1 MKEIMASKSS
11 TPDMGDSKTIMV
23 DSLKSS
29 WIIILIV
36 AAMFILVLVV
46 IYIVSMVKK
55 NKLQNVS
62 LQNNMISLSNREV
75 VPYTIPAA
83 SMSLVTNGQ
92 EFSYSF
98 WIILDS
104 NYDPTSN
111 HKVVMQR
118 GNPNVDSNKF
128 SSNANPIIFL
138 DKTVN
143 KLYVCVSTTQVT
155 TQMNANEIL
164 TRDAQ
169 GRFTSGYMISTVD
182 YVPLQRWVFV
192 GIVIKDT
199 TMYIFLDGDLYSAT
213 TVYDVASASA
223 NTKIR
228 PIVRGTNGDL
238 VIGDK
243 VNSTKGYISNSKF
256 FNYGLT
262 QKEMQ
267 ENYNQGP
274 QKSSLLSMFG
284 LKNYAVRSPIY
295 EINN

>member
-1 MKEIMASKSS
+1 MASKSS
-11 TPDMGDSKTIMV
+11 SPDVSAPDSKSIMV

-46 IYIVSMVKK
+46 LYIVSMVKK

-75 VPYTIPAA
+75 VPYVIPAA
-83 SMSLVTNGQ
+83 NLSLVTNGQ

-104 NYDPTSN
+104 NYDSTSN
-111 HKVVMQR
+111 HKVIMQR
-118 GNPNVDSNKF
+118 GNPNIDSDKF
-128 SSNANPIIFL
+128 SPNANPLIFL

-155 TQMNANEIL
+155 SQKTSNEIL
-164 TRDAQ
+164 TKNAQ
-169 GRFTSGYMISTVD
+169 GQFTSGYMISTID

-213 TVYDVASASA
+213 TVYDVAASSS

-228 PIVRGTNGDL
+228 PIVKGTNGDL
-238 VIGDK
+238 IIGDK
-243 VNSTKGYISNSKF
+243 VNTTKGYISNSKF

-267 ENYNQGP
+267 DNYNQGP
-274 QKSSLLSMFG
+274 QKTSLLSMFG
-284 LKNYAVRSPIY
+284 LNNYGVRSPIY